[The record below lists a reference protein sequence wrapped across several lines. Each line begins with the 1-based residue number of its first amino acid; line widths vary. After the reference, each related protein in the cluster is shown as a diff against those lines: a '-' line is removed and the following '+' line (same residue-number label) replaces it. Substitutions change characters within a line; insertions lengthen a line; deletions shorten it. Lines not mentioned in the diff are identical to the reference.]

1 MERVVTKTTEKRD
14 ARKLVAT
21 QTIQSIAL
29 KAVHDFFERHRFLQL
44 MPIMLSPITDPL
56 GPDPGSS
63 VLKTGEIE
71 YLGQKLQLTQSM
83 ILHKQIAVGL
93 GLEKFYIMSPNIRL
107 ESAKRRSSGKHAFE
121 FTQIDFEIKGG
132 TMLDVFKLV
141 EGLLKTIMERVRTQA
156 KEELEFLGRVLPEWR
171 YPFKQ
176 LTTHQ
181 LEEKYG
187 EDWETPASL
196 DADTPFWAI
205 CHDREFYDKKDW
217 SREGDH
223 FLNYDLIYP
232 EGFGEA
238 LSGAEREYEY
248 DRLMQRISEDKL
260 DPSKYRS
267 YLDLAKEG
275 LLSPSAG
282 GGLGVERMVRYLTGS
297 KHIGDVQVFRRIPG
311 EPITY

>member
-1 MERVVTKTTEKRD
+1 MERLVAKSLEKRD
-14 ARKLVAT
+14 TKKLVAI
-21 QTIQSIAL
+21 QKIQSVAL
-29 KAVHDFFERHRFLQL
+29 KAVHDFFEQQHFLQL
-44 MPIMLSPITDPL
+44 MPIILSPMTDPL

-63 VLKTGEIE
+63 VVKTGEIE

-83 ILHKQIAVGL
+83 ILHKQIAIGQ
-93 GLEKFYIMSPNIRL
+93 GLEKIYIMSPNVRL
-107 ESAKRRSSGKHAFE
+107 ESAKRKSSGKHAFE

-132 TMLDVFKLV
+132 TMFNVFKLV
-141 EGLLKTIMERVRTQA
+141 EDLLKTIMERVRVQA
-156 KEELEFLGRVLPEWR
+156 DEELMLLNRVLPKWS
-171 YPFKQ
+171 YPFKR

-187 EDWETPASL
+187 KDWETLASL
-196 DADTPFWAI
+196 DTDTPFWAI

-217 SREGDH
+217 KRAGDH

-260 DPSKYRS
+260 DPLKYRS
-267 YLDLAKEG
+267 YLDLAKKG

-311 EPITY
+311 EPVTY